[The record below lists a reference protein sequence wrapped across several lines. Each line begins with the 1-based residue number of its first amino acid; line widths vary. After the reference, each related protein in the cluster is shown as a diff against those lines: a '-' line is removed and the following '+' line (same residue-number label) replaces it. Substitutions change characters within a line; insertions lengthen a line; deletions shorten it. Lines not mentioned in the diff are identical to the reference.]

1 MFDWITK
8 TALQNRMLTVA
19 LYVVVLVVGVLVL
32 RKIHLDVFP
41 EFAPPLV
48 VIQTEAPGL
57 AAEDVE
63 RLITF
68 PMETAVNG
76 TPAVESIRSK
86 SSAGLSTLVIA
97 FEWGTDI
104 YRARQLVNERL
115 QSIRANL
122 PPGTHEPTMLP
133 VTSAVSWLV
142 KYALV
147 SNRVSPLDLR
157 TISDWDIG
165 RRLLSVPGVASV
177 VSIGGGA
184 KQYQVLLSSDR
195 LWQYGVSVKEV
206 AEAVRKANVNVPGGF
221 MVGAGQE
228 RAVTGVG
235 RIGSLEDLRRTV
247 VTERKGTPIVLGD
260 VSEVRLGPE
269 FPRGDATYMGKP
281 AVIGTVSK
289 LYGADTLTVT
299 YQVEQ
304 VLREAKAS
312 LPPGVE
318 LHMEVFRQATFIES
332 AVTNL
337 RRALIE
343 GGVIVAVIVVFFLF
357 NVRASIITLVA
368 MPISLVLGV
377 LALKLYGVGINSMT
391 LGGLAIAIGAVVDD
405 AIIYVENIVRRLREN
420 RARAL
425 PVPALRVIFH
435 ASREI
440 RDSVVYATW
449 IILIVFVPIFLLGGV
464 EGRIFSP
471 LGLAFT
477 ASLFASLVVA
487 VTLTPV
493 LCSLLLAGHRGGS
506 DRESLPVRWLKA
518 GYERLLR
525 RALRRPSAVMALSV
539 VLLAA
544 SLLLVPT
551 FGRSFLPEFQEGN
564 FIIAVTTLPG
574 TSLTESIRLGGRITE
589 ILRRYPEVVSVAQ
602 RAGRA
607 ELDEDAQPPNF
618 SEFDVVLTYGT
629 RDPEELVN
637 AIREDLEKVP
647 GVAVNVGQFI
657 AHRLDEVLS
666 GLRAQVAIKI
676 YGPDLATLRDLGG
689 RVESILREVRGV
701 RDLQLEQQ
709 INVPEI
715 RIKVNREEAGRLGL
729 TPGDVLETAQIAFNG
744 EVVSQVVE
752 NQRFFPLFLWF
763 DEESRRDRVG
773 MGNLLIDATD
783 KRKVPLRTVAEVSED
798 EGPYFINREKVQR
811 RIAVQANVQGRDL
824 GSMIAEAQEEIR
836 KGVTFPPGYFIEY
849 GGQFESQQEATRIL
863 TLYGALALI
872 ATFLL
877 LFKAFSSLRSSLI
890 VLANLPLALIGGIVA
905 IFLAGRI
912 VSVPSLIGFIGVFG
926 IAARN
931 GIILVSH
938 YRHLRAEGLPRED
951 VIIEGSKD
959 RLAPVLMTALAAALG
974 VLPLVFGDVAGKEL
988 ERPMAHVILGG
999 LLTSTVLNMLVVPT
1013 VFARFGWESDEAFGM
1028 QRGAQTPVFL
1038 GEGGQEPWQ

>member
-1 MFDWITK
+1 
-8 TALQNRMLTVA
+8 
-19 LYVVVLVVGVLVL
+19 
-32 RKIHLDVFP
+32 
-41 EFAPPLV
+41 
-48 VIQTEAPGL
+48 
-57 AAEDVE
+57 
-63 RLITF
+63 
-68 PMETAVNG
+68 
-76 TPAVESIRSK
+76 
-86 SSAGLSTLVIA
+86 
-97 FEWGTDI
+97 
-104 YRARQLVNERL
+104 
-115 QSIRANL
+115 
-122 PPGTHEPTMLP
+122 
-133 VTSAVSWLV
+133 
-142 KYALV
+142 
-147 SNRVSPLDLR
+147 
-157 TISDWDIG
+157 
-165 RRLLSVPGVASV
+165 
-177 VSIGGGA
+177 
-184 KQYQVLLSSDR
+184 
-195 LWQYGVSVKEV
+195 
-206 AEAVRKANVNVPGGF
+206 
-221 MVGAGQE
+221 
-228 RAVTGVG
+228 
-235 RIGSLEDLRRTV
+235 
-247 VTERKGTPIVLGD
+247 
-260 VSEVRLGPE
+260 
-269 FPRGDATYMGKP
+269 
-281 AVIGTVSK
+281 
-289 LYGADTLTVT
+289 
-299 YQVEQ
+299 
-304 VLREAKAS
+304 
-312 LPPGVE
+312 
-318 LHMEVFRQATFIES
+318 
-332 AVTNL
+332 
-337 RRALIE
+337 
-343 GGVIVAVIVVFFLF
+343 
-357 NVRASIITLVA
+357 
-368 MPISLVLGV
+368 
-377 LALKLYGVGINSMT
+377 
-391 LGGLAIAIGAVVDD
+391 
-405 AIIYVENIVRRLREN
+405 
-420 RARAL
+420 
-425 PVPALRVIFH
+425 
-435 ASREI
+435 
-440 RDSVVYATW
+440 
-449 IILIVFVPIFLLGGV
+449 
-464 EGRIFSP
+464 
-471 LGLAFT
+471 
-477 ASLFASLVVA
+477 
-487 VTLTPV
+487 
-493 LCSLLLAGHRGGS
+493 LLAGQRGGS

-525 RALRRPSAVMALSV
+525 RALRWPYAVMVLSV

-574 TSLTESIRLGGRITE
+574 TSLSESIRLGGRITE
-589 ILRRYPEVVSVAQ
+589 MLRRYPEVVSVAQ

-618 SEFDVVLTYGT
+618 SEFDVTLKYGK

-666 GLRAQVAIKI
+666 GLRAQVAIKV

-689 RVESILREVRGV
+689 QVESILREVRGV

-715 RIKVNREEAGRLGL
+715 RIKVRREEAGRLGL

-752 NQRFFPLFLWF
+752 GQRFFPLFLWF

-773 MGNLLIDATD
+773 MGNLLIDAAD

-836 KGVTFPPGYFIEY
+836 KGVTVPPGYFIEY

-863 TLYGALALI
+863 TLYGALALV

-1013 VFARFGWESDEAFGM
+1013 VFARFGWESDEAFER
-1028 QRGAQTPVFL
+1028 QRGAQTAVFL
-1038 GEGGQEPWQ
+1038 GEGGQESWQEH